1 MSQVQYYASH
11 LSPHILERPLS
22 GFLICIDVPI
32 CRSGF
37 QEYSGAELRADK
49 DYDPAW
55 GLDPDKTYKL
65 FRPRSEVTSAM
76 TVASFQDAPVAD
88 EHPPEYLAPKSLIT
102 CENAKEFSRG
112 HLSRVRVGPD
122 LDDGEACLIADVHV
136 EDEGLINKICDQ
148 DVRDVSC
155 GYTYKLK
162 RLSDGTLAMTEIK
175 GNHLAIVKKGRAGHE
190 VAIKDA
196 APARIEVSKEK
207 QKMTLK
213 ERIRAA
219 GWKSFM
225 TTDPDAAATAV
236 AAMDAEI
243 ENKGKEAT
251 PEDEAAKKKAA
262 ADKAA
267 KDAEEKEKTDKA
279 AKDAELEKGPHYKAA
294 HDCVDRLF
302 DAHAADNRMGKD
314 AFGNDADIPALIKE
328 LTSYFNEEAKEP
340 EHQGEDAKPEPELET
355 LKDAE
360 AETEEEKKAREE
372 KEANDKAAKDAE
384 EEESKKEELA
394 ESDGVGVIEPEKLDD
409 TGKKAIAATMDA
421 ARSLVTMLKPTVAR
435 IVHTPKEKRSAA
447 DTAMVDK
454 YNAAVKAINA
464 GKAAIDSN
472 PYAVFVKVS
481 DPALAAKDG
490 KPELKSPTEFFAGVT
505 YAEGLQKWNEYLQSV
520 KEAK

>member
-1 MSQVQYYASH
+1 MALFAGQNMTTVSYFATH
-11 LSPHILERPLS
+11 LSPHILETPE
-22 GFLICIDVPI
+22 GFIIATDVPI

-37 QEYSGAELRADK
+37 QEYLGSELMKHK

-55 GLDPDKTYKL
+55 ELEPDKTYKV
-65 FRPRSEVTSAM
+65 FRPKEEVTSPK
-76 TVASFQDAPVAD
+76 TIASFEGKPVAD
-88 EHPPEYLAPKSLIT
+88 THPPDYLAPGSLFDV
-102 CENAKEFSRG
+102 ENATELQRG
-112 HLSRVRVGPD
+112 HIQRIHVGD
-122 LDDGEACLIADVHV
+122 TTDGGEVTLAADTHITNLELVKKV
-136 EDEGLINKICDQ
+136 VDEG
-148 DVRDVSC
+148 VRDVSC
-155 GYTYKLK
+155 GYTYRLK
-162 RLSDGTLAMTEIK
+162 RLADGTLAMFEIR
-175 GNHLAIVKKGRAGHE
+175 GNHLAIVAKGRAGPD
-190 VAIKDA
+190 VSIKDSV
-196 APARIEVSKEK
+196 PAQIAKKE
-207 QKMTLK
+207 QKPMSIIA
-213 ERIRAA
+213 RIRALGSKA
-219 GWKSFM
+219 LVAE
-225 TTDPDAAATAV
+225 DPNAAAAIIDAAVIAEEGKPAV
-236 AAMDAEI
+236 
-243 ENKGKEAT
+243 
-251 PEDEAAKKKAA
+251 PEDEEAKL
-262 ADKAA
+262 KAA

-279 AKDAELEKGPHYKAA
+279 AKDAELAKGPHYKAA

-328 LTSYFNEEAKEP
+328 LTSYFKEEEGEAA
-340 EHQGEDAKPEPELET
+340 HQGDAEPELET
-355 LKDAE
+355 LKDAK

-454 YNAAVKAINA
+454 YNTAVKAINA

-505 YAEGLQKWNEYLQSV
+505 YAEGLKKWNEYLQSV